1 MQVTRL
7 TTYPVKSMGSEDVP
21 SAQVA
26 PEGLV
31 GDRRWVVLDPDGNRV
46 SATHCHQ
53 LLGFLATHYPA
64 GLQISAR
71 DGATVRVETP
81 GSDARRISTGMS
93 RVDQLSA
100 ADDDA
105 SAWLSERLG
114 RPVVLAYQGDGDVR
128 EIGESHGGRPGE
140 RMRLADAGPILLVTE
155 ASLAR
160 LGDWVAETQQQ
171 EWLDPGEAARRFR
184 PNVVV
189 DGGEPFAEDDWFRV
203 RIGDVTFRRGELCDR
218 CVITTIDL
226 DTLETTH
233 EPIRTLA
240 RHRKWDGYTWFG
252 VRLIPEFEKDA
263 GTSRITV
270 GDPVEVLQT
279 RPLGVSA

>member
-21 SAQVA
+21 SAEVA
-26 PEGLV
+26 PVGLV
-31 GDRRWVVLDPDGNRV
+31 GDRRWVVLDPEGRRV

-53 LLGFLATHYPA
+53 LLGFLATHYPV

-71 DGATVRVETP
+71 DGATMRVATP
-81 GSDARRISTGMS
+81 GPDARRVSTTMS
-93 RVDQLSA
+93 RIDRLSA
-100 ADDDA
+100 ADDGA

-114 RPVVLAYQGDGDVR
+114 RPVVLAYQADDDLR
-128 EIGESHGGRPGE
+128 EVGESHGGRPGE

-155 ASLAR
+155 ASLVR
-160 LGDWVAETQQQ
+160 LSDWVAETQQQ

-189 DGGEPFAEDDWFRV
+189 DGEEPFAEDDWFRV

-226 DTLETTH
+226 DTLQTTH

-240 RHRKWDGYTWFG
+240 RHRRWDGFTWFG
-252 VRLIPEFEKDA
+252 VRLIPELEA
-263 GTSRITV
+263 GVETSRILV
-270 GDPVEVLQT
+270 GDRVEVLETQ
-279 RPLGVSA
+279 PLGVSA